1 MTRLRSLQEHL
12 NRWMLAY
19 VSLAMAGGLAIGY
32 PAASTAKSAAAAI
45 GGLTSVAVFFIV
57 YPMMVNVRFE
67 ALAPNVPAPRARDPR
82 RCGTTCSSSGE

>member
-32 PAASTAKSAAAAI
+32 PAASTATSAAAAI
-45 GGLTSVAVFFIV
+45 GGLTG
-57 YPMMVNVRFE
+57 
-67 ALAPNVPAPRARDPR
+67 APGELRPSPARHNRQR
-82 RCGTTCSSSGE
+82 